1 MYVNVCFHGIKT
13 DDNFVLDVKTPAYK
27 LIRMI

>member
-13 DDNFVLDVKTPAYK
+13 YDNLVLDVKKSAYK